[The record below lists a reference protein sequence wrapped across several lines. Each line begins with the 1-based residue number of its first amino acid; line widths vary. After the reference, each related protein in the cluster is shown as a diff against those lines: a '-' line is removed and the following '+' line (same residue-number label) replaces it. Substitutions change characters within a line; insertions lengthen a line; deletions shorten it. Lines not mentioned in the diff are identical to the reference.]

1 MITAAGIGFSILYKI
16 NPSLIDLP
24 NVYIMDTITKLI
36 SNDFSVP
43 KFELPIPYELN
54 YSKLLCLVHFLCKTL
69 DALNHDKSSVKVESS
84 KEYYSNYFGLMEHQD
99 LSHVPP
105 NQKLSSFLRYAM
117 YEYSGL
123 TDPWI
128 QRLNHHNVRT
138 CLESLMTFL
147 AQQIYLTINTA
158 DSDTSPYFKRN
169 LESELQFFHEYV
181 KKYTSVLFSQQ
192 VSTPQPGT
200 AYKPDMDIV
209 KRYVLHC
216 KDTQNISELVDK
228 NFCLVISQWLTNIC
242 KLK

>member
-1 MITAAGIGFSILYKI
+1 M
-16 NPSLIDLP
+16 PE
-24 NVYIMDTITKLI
+24 LI

-54 YSKLLCLVHFLCKTL
+54 YGMLLCLVHFLCKTL
-69 DALNHDKSSVKVESS
+69 DALNLEKKHAAAEKPKKFYS
-84 KEYYSNYFGLMEHQD
+84 KCFGLVEHQD
-99 LSHVPP
+99 FDNISP

-123 TDPWI
+123 ADPWI
-128 QRLNHHNVRT
+128 QKLEYQCVKK

-147 AQQIYLTINTA
+147 AQQIYLTINTT
-158 DSDTSPYFKRN
+158 DVDTSPYFKRN

-200 AYKPDMDIV
+200 IYKVEMDLQ
-209 KRYVLHC
+209 KRYMLYC
-216 KDTQNISELVDK
+216 KETQKTEELIDN
-228 NFCLVISQWLTNIC
+228 NFCVVISHWLTNIC